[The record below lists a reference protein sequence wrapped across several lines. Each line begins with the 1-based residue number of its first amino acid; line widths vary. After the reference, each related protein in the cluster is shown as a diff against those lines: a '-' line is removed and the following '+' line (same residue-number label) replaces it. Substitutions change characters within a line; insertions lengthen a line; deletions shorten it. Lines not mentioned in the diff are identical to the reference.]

1 MEKSYVS
8 AIIEAPVG
16 EVWKCLRNFDAVV
29 EYYDRVESATIA
41 DGKSPDTVGC
51 ERIAVLQ
58 MEAASGNSYWGCRT
72 PTIPPPIP
80 CSRQGW
86 GWRATRRPCGCC
98 RLPTAIILSSNGAAR
113 TRSLARIRRQFT
125 ISSKKTCTWPV
136 CAACRS
142 CSNTGRSTRLWGAAA
157 IPGRTR

>member
-58 MEAASGNSYWGCRT
+58 DGSSVREQLLGLSDADHSATYSLLTPGLGLEGYEATVRLL
-72 PTIPPPIP
+72 PITDRNHTFIEWSSTYEVVGADP
-80 CSRQGW
+80 Q
-86 GWRATRRPCGCC
+86 
-98 RLPTAIILSSNGAAR
+98 AIHNFIEKDVY
-113 TRSLARIRRQFT
+113 LACMRGLQKLFKHR
-125 ISSKKTCTWPV
+125 
-136 CAACRS
+136 
-142 CSNTGRSTRLWGAAA
+142 
-157 IPGRTR
+157 